1 MHEARMIL
9 KHIAWS
15 VWALVPVAAL
25 AYHFGPGQ
33 LAYTEDR
40 AGDLL
45 SKAHDLDTA
54 AEAAQEAAY
63 QSHLAALKARKTS
76 LDLKT
81 PEANAEAKS
90 AADAEDAAYATASTA
105 WHAAADKL
113 HEAQELLTSAGSDKA
128 QSVRIARDRALV
140 RSGSIAE
147 GVNDLEAMLDSLGDA
162 GQGASPLADQ
172 AREEAA
178 TGYYYGARLLRS
190 AGKPANEW
198 REVSGLA
205 RQNFRYLAEA
215 NNETP
220 SDPKSA
226 DSQKNLEMV
235 LNLEQSSSEDLEA
248 KPLPKYSPKRGADG
262 LREGTRPGKTKRPP
276 RRKSDARGAG
286 GVGDIEGGW

>member
-1 MHEARMIL
+1 MTHKHL

-33 LAYTEDR
+33 LAYIEDR
-40 AGDLL
+40 AGDML
-45 SKAHDLDTA
+45 SKARDLDTA

-63 QSHLAALKARKTS
+63 QSHLAALKARKAS

-81 PEANAEAKS
+81 PESTAKAKA
-90 AADAEDAAYATASTA
+90 AADAEDAAYAKAAVA

-113 HEAQELLTSAGSDKA
+113 HEAQELLTGAGSEKA

-147 GVNDLEAMLDSLGDA
+147 GVNDLEAMLDTLGDD
-162 GQGASPLADQ
+162 GQATSPLADR

-178 TGYYYGARLLRS
+178 TGYYYGARLLRTS
-190 AGKPANEW
+190 GKPASEW
-198 REVSGLA
+198 REVSDLA

-215 NNETP
+215 NNEAPSTP
-220 SDPKSA
+220 MAA
-226 DSQKNLEMV
+226 DSQKNLEVV

-248 KPLPKYSPKRGADG
+248 KPLPKYSPKRGGDG
-262 LREGTRPGKTKRPP
+262 LRDGDRPGKTKRPP
-276 RRKSDARGAG
+276 RRKGDARGAG

>member
-1 MHEARMIL
+1 MRRPSQPRM
-9 KHIAWS
+9 
-15 VWALVPVAAL
+15 
-25 AYHFGPGQ
+25 
-33 LAYTEDR
+33 
-40 AGDLL
+40 
-45 SKAHDLDTA
+45 
-54 AEAAQEAAY
+54 
-63 QSHLAALKARKTS
+63 
-76 LDLKT
+76 LKT
-81 PEANAEAKS
+81 PH
-90 AADAEDAAYATASTA
+90 TPQPSTA

-113 HEAQELLTSAGSDKA
+113 HEAQELLTAAGSDKA

-248 KPLPKYSPKRGADG
+248 KPLPKYSPSRGADG
-262 LREGTRPGKTKRPP
+262 LSGEGTRPGKTKRPP